1 MTQPIP
7 TPPAPGDPAPA
18 PTNPP
23 TTPPAPAQPPADPPK
38 PVDEPLGPAGLK
50 ALQEERKARE
60 ALEKQVAALAP
71 LAKLLGGSAPTG
83 DGKTDLERV
92 TERMA
97 QYEADLAA
105 ERAARIRVEVAAE
118 KGLTAAQAARLQ
130 GSSREELAADADALL
145 ALFPAQAPPG
155 PRTPAPDP
163 SQGARGGTAPD
174 VEAQIAEAQKAG
186 DWQKVIS
193 LQNSKLIAMGNN
205 QTTK

>member
-7 TPPAPGDPAPA
+7 TPPPAPGDPAPA

-23 TTPPAPAQPPADPPK
+23 TIPPAPAQPPADPPK
-38 PVDEPLGPAGLK
+38 PDEPLGPAGLK

-92 TERMA
+92 TERMT
-97 QYEADLAA
+97 QYESDLAT
-105 ERAARIRVEVAAE
+105 ERAARMRAEVATE

-130 GSSREELAADADALL
+130 GSSRDELAADADALL
-145 ALFPAQAPPG
+145 ALFPAVPSG
-155 PRTPAPDP
+155 PRVPAPDP

-174 VEAQIAEAQKAG
+174 IEAQIKEAQSKG
-186 DWQKVIS
+186 DWRRVIS
-193 LQNSKLIAMGNN
+193 LQNDKLIAMGN
-205 QTTK
+205 QTSK